1 MIGGVV
7 VAGGGVV
14 VAGGGVVVAGGGVVV
29 AGTVVDGP
37 SPCSLTDTTLVVG
50 GGAVV
55 VVVGTGG
62 IPSRGRPRDWFS
74 TM

>member
-1 MIGGVV
+1 MIGGAVV
-7 VAGGGVV
+7 VGGGAVV
-14 VAGGGVVVAGGGVVV
+14 VGGGAVVV
-29 AGTVVDGP
+29 GP
-37 SPCSLTDTTLVVG
+37 SPCSLTDATLVVG

>member
-1 MIGGVV
+1 MIGGAVV
-7 VAGGGVV
+7 VGGGAVV
-14 VAGGGVVVAGGGVVV
+14 VGGGAVVV
-29 AGTVVDGP
+29 GP

>member
-1 MIGGVV
+1 MIGGAVV
-7 VAGGGVV
+7 VGGDAVV
-14 VAGGGVVVAGGGVVV
+14 VGGDAVVV
-29 AGTVVDGP
+29 GP

>member
-1 MIGGVV
+1 MIGGAVV
-7 VAGGGVV
+7 VGGGAVV
-14 VAGGGVVVAGGGVVV
+14 V
-29 AGTVVDGP
+29 GP
-37 SPCSLTDTTLVVG
+37 SPCSLTDATLVVG

>member
-1 MIGGVV
+1 MIGGAVV
-7 VAGGGVV
+7 VGGGAVV
-14 VAGGGVVVAGGGVVV
+14 VGGGAVVVGGGAVVV
-29 AGTVVDGP
+29 GP
-37 SPCSLTDTTLVVG
+37 SPCSLTDATLVVG

>member
-1 MIGGVV
+1 MIGGAV
-7 VAGGGVV
+7 VAGGAAV
-14 VAGGGVVVAGGGVVV
+14 VAGGAAVVV
-29 AGTVVDGP
+29 GP
-37 SPCSLTDTTLVVG
+37 SPCSLTDATLVVG

-62 IPSRGRPRDWFS
+62 IPSSGRPRDSFS

>member
-1 MIGGVV
+1 MIGGAV
-7 VAGGGVV
+7 VAGGATV
-14 VAGGGVVVAGGGVVV
+14 VAGGAAVVV
-29 AGTVVDGP
+29 GP
-37 SPCSLTDTTLVVG
+37 SPCSLTDATLVVG

-62 IPSRGRPRDWFS
+62 IPSSGRPRDWFS